1 MIFSRKNERGAIK
14 VTERGEEENKR
25 RRGHTGL
32 LHELIGKTEPPV
44 GSEDGEGGDVPMRIS
59 GFLILHLG
67 QDVANNLAIL
77 INGNIGDLGPGE
89 RVVQVVLELVVLR
102 QTEQIA
108 VLNIQQVPNLFF
120 FFFFSQKREVS
131 EEERSKGI
139 P

>member
-1 MIFSRKNERGAIK
+1 
-14 VTERGEEENKR
+14 
-25 RRGHTGL
+25 
-32 LHELIGKTEPPV
+32 
-44 GSEDGEGGDVPMRIS
+44 MRIS
-59 GFLILHLG
+59 GFLILHLS

-120 FFFFSQKREVS
+120 FFFSQKREVS

>member
-1 MIFSRKNERGAIK
+1 
-14 VTERGEEENKR
+14 
-25 RRGHTGL
+25 
-32 LHELIGKTEPPV
+32 
-44 GSEDGEGGDVPMRIS
+44 MRIS

-120 FFFFSQKREVS
+120 FFFSQKREVS